1 MVGAKCTFGP
11 DHKDMFANIKGNFER
26 CFFVNMTDKVECLE
40 DLGLVDPTNEDKK
53 ATHTLLKLIDA
64 DTFDSDKEVYFKTG
78 KEVESNIQPKMVRFL
93 PTEELT
99 RKIIRAIS
107 SFKEGEAETFLTR
120 FGL

>member
-1 MVGAKCTFGP
+1 
-11 DHKDMFANIKGNFER
+11 MFANIKGNFER
-26 CFFVNMTDKVECLE
+26 CFFVNMTDKIECLE

-78 KEVESNIQPKMVRFL
+78 KEVDSNIQPKMVRFL

-107 SFKEGEAETFLTR
+107 SHKEGEVETFLTR